1 MACKIQIVSERCWRR
16 IGIFGGT
23 FDPPHNGHLAAG
35 IHALNNLH
43 LDTVLFTV
51 ANDPWQ
57 KTDSRYVERSTT
69 VTSAVQRLDMVLAAT
84 EGIIGLQAD
93 DREIL
98 RGGVTYTADTLIDL
112 SEEYPKSKF
121 VLLIGADVASSLD
134 TWIRVEEVCRLA
146 EIVVMTRPDYD
157 QISVP
162 DGFKYRVLEVP
173 AFNISSSWLRKSISA
188 GKDISEM
195 VPDGVLEVIDSFG
208 LYRD

>member
-1 MACKIQIVSERCWRR
+1 MSERCWRR

>member
-1 MACKIQIVSERCWRR
+1 LACKIQIVSERCWRR